1 MGTFNEMLASGIIA
15 KSRISI
21 SPKRILRKC
30 DAFNPFVPNAPFL
43 YPRNRNVF
51 WCFQEVEKR
60 CIGSEWVKL
69 MHQFLKETLVESHL
83 THLFVIHVFSTPKKH
98 QKTRRFSDVFRASRK
113 CAERAKWVNM
123 NSSTQISKNNYSPD
137 LQWFLGKLGVI
148 NPSHPDPRLKKKTF
162 RNPLV
167 AFIKPYEVSQRSMR
181 MKI

>member
-83 THLFVIHVFSTPKKH
+83 THLFVIHVFSTPQKH
-98 QKTRRFSDVFRASRK
+98 QKTRRFLMFSGRRESVHREQNGLIWTRVRRSQKTITA
-113 CAERAKWVNM
+113 
-123 NSSTQISKNNYSPD
+123 QISSD
-137 LQWFLGKLGVI
+137 F
-148 NPSHPDPRLKKKTF
+148 
-162 RNPLV
+162 
-167 AFIKPYEVSQRSMR
+167 
-181 MKI
+181 